1 MVRGA
6 AYASNMISTDRE
18 VLVIGSGVIGLTT
31 AIRLVEAG
39 FSVRIRTA
47 APPQE
52 TTSRVAGAM
61 WGSTFAGPAGKVTGW
76 AEESLRAFRELA
88 SDPASGVSMGS
99 GTLASSSGEAP
110 PPELFPGVEVRP
122 CDPPKGF
129 DGAFRVTLP
138 VIDMPR
144 YLDHLVGRLRRA
156 SVEIEPGR
164 VESLAEVAEEGA
176 PVVNCAGM
184 GARDLVAD
192 PDLRPVRGQHVVVEN
207 PGLDEFFTTE
217 PFGPAWTSWFPH
229 GERVVLGSVAQED
242 DWDLTPRDE
251 DADRI
256 LEGCAAIEPRL
267 RDARVIEHQV
277 GLRPARDVVRVETE
291 QRDTG
296 RCVHNYGHG
305 GTGVGLS
312 WGCASEVVTLVDG

>member
-138 VIDMPR
+138 SVISAQHRAVVALRNEGEISDDVMR
-144 YLDHLVGRLRRA
+144 QIERELDLEENRL
-156 SVEIEPGR
+156 EI
-164 VESLAEVAEEGA
+164 
-176 PVVNCAGM
+176 
-184 GARDLVAD
+184 
-192 PDLRPVRGQHVVVEN
+192 
-207 PGLDEFFTTE
+207 
-217 PFGPAWTSWFPH
+217 
-229 GERVVLGSVAQED
+229 
-242 DWDLTPRDE
+242 
-251 DADRI
+251 
-256 LEGCAAIEPRL
+256 
-267 RDARVIEHQV
+267 
-277 GLRPARDVVRVETE
+277 
-291 QRDTG
+291 
-296 RCVHNYGHG
+296 
-305 GTGVGLS
+305 
-312 WGCASEVVTLVDG
+312 

>member
-1 MVRGA
+1 
-6 AYASNMISTDRE
+6 
-18 VLVIGSGVIGLTT
+18 
-31 AIRLVEAG
+31 
-39 FSVRIRTA
+39 
-47 APPQE
+47 
-52 TTSRVAGAM
+52 
-61 WGSTFAGPAGKVTGW
+61 
-76 AEESLRAFRELA
+76 
-88 SDPASGVSMGS
+88 
-99 GTLASSSGEAP
+99 
-110 PPELFPGVEVRP
+110 
-122 CDPPKGF
+122 
-129 DGAFRVTLP
+129 
-138 VIDMPR
+138 
-144 YLDHLVGRLRRA
+144 
-156 SVEIEPGR
+156 
-164 VESLAEVAEEGA
+164 
-176 PVVNCAGM
+176 M

-277 GLRPARDVVRVETE
+277 GLRPARDVVRVQAE

-312 WGCASEVVTLVDG
+312 WGCASEVVTLVDS